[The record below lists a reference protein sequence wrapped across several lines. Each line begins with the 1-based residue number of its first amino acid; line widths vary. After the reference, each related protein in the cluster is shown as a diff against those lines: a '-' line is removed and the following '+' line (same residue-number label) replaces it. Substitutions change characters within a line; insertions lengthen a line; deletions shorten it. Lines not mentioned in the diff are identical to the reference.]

1 MAAISPRLINRPVLR
16 VASALTLALG
26 GGLAAPLALAG
37 AASAAPPS
45 ATAEV
50 IDGSVVYTAAD
61 GQVNKVTITA
71 DHLNGLGSIVYV
83 IKDVVPIDSRGN
95 CSYRDSSI
103 TECDVPISDSQDP
116 YPTLKVDLGDGND
129 TLAYTNST
137 EQNYN
142 FASTDLGTGNDT
154 LTEASG
160 LNGNYVDG
168 GAGNDTLT
176 VGEASVAMG
185 GDGNDTI
192 HAGKGTLALGN
203 KGNDTIFSTGF
214 VDGGVGSDVIS
225 GGAGGQSLN
234 GGDGAD
240 KISGGTGN
248 DRLYGGKGNDTLHG
262 NSGND
267 TIYGNSGNDKLYGG
281 PGRDTLSGGP
291 GRDTVRQD

>member
-1 MAAISPRLINRPVLR
+1 MSPYLVNRPMLR

-37 AASAAPPS
+37 TAGAATSS

-71 DHLNGLGSIVYV
+71 AHLNGLGSIAYV
-83 IKDVVPIDSRGN
+83 IQDVVPIDFGDN
-95 CSYRDSSI
+95 CSYRGPSI
-103 TECDVPISDSQDP
+103 TECEVPISDSQDP
-116 YPTLKVDLGDGND
+116 YATLKVDLGDGND
-129 TLAYTNST
+129 TVAYTNKT

-142 FASTDLGTGNDT
+142 FASIDLGTGNDT

-168 GAGNDTLT
+168 GAGNDTLA
-176 VGEASVAMG
+176 VGEVSVAMG

-192 HAGKGTLALGN
+192 HAGDGTLALGN

-214 VDGGVGSDVIS
+214 VDGGVGNDVIS

-248 DRLYGGKGNDTLHG
+248 DHLYGGKGNDTLYG
-262 NSGND
+262 NSGKD
-267 TIYGNSGNDKLYGG
+267 TLYGNSGNDKLYGG
-281 PGRDTLSGGP
+281 PGTDTLSGGP
-291 GRDTVRQD
+291 GTDTLRQD